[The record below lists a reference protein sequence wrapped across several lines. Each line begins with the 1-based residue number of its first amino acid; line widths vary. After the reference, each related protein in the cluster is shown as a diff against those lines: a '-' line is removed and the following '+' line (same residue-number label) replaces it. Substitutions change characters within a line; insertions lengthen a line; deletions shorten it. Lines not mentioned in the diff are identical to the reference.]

1 MSHTL
6 HAVQTA
12 DQRAE
17 RRASHQPRPA
27 ARRQNTRTAVVL
39 AALTEHDDVPT
50 SLDDLG
56 LTYPNWS

>member
-1 MSHTL
+1 MAHTL

-17 RRASHQPRPA
+17 RRAARKPRPTV
-27 ARRQNTRTAVVL
+27 RRQSTRTAVVL
-39 AALTEHDDVPT
+39 AALAEHDDAPS